1 MSLTATRPPRRRPRV
16 CVISA
21 LDPAGVRYLS
31 ADLIA
36 LSAMGCWGLPVAP
49 SVVDERGVPV
59 PSMSERL
66 LTAQLSILAARAGLT
81 AGSGGLGHTGSAER
95 DRLWPPAIKTGQLG
109 DERVVGRVAELV
121 EDAPSQRYVLDP
133 ELNDRSGRPR
143 SAEVVAVAVRSR
155 LLHQAAVVVCNR
167 HEAAALTGRSV
178 DSPSSM
184 RDGCKALFDQ
194 GARVV
199 LLTGAHLE
207 GFPRDL
213 YYDGTGFEEF
223 GADRVMLDGGLRGA
237 GGLLSTVIAGRL
249 AAGAAVMEAVN
260 AGREAVDRGLRQA
273 LYVTPTGVVEVGG
286 DVSDLPRGGFWVP
299 DLRAAAG

>member
-1 MSLTATRPPRRRPRV
+1 
-16 CVISA
+16 
-21 LDPAGVRYLS
+21 
-31 ADLIA
+31 
-36 LSAMGCWGLPVAP
+36 MGCWGLPLAP
-49 SVVDERGVPV
+49 SVVDDRGVPV
-59 PSMSERL
+59 PSMPERL
-66 LTAQLSILAARAGLT
+66 LTTQLTTLTRSAGLT
-81 AGSGGLGHTGSAER
+81 AGSGETGRAGSEER
-95 DRLWPPAIKTGQLG
+95 DRLWPSAIKTGQLG

-199 LLTGAHLE
+199 LVTGAHLE

-223 GADRVMLDGGLRGA
+223 GADRVALEGGLLGA
-237 GGLLSTVIAGRL
+237 GGLLSAVVAGRL
-249 AAGAAVMEAVN
+249 AAGYTAIEAIN
-260 AGREAVDRGLRQA
+260 AGREAVDRGLRRA
-273 LYVTPTGVVEVGG
+273 LYVTEAGVVEAGG
-286 DVSDLPRGGFWVP
+286 DVTDLPRGGFWVP